1 MSVTGIGSNY
11 SYIYHS
17 QTGKL
22 STKNGAKDA
31 FVDYFNG
38 EPQGKLPDTINGFD
52 ANKKSDIEK
61 MIMLF
66 NSGMTKNVF
75 DESNG
80 TEFEISGEVL
90 DAVTSEYSING
101 EKVFTAHHAVAYTY
115 DEVKAFG
122 NTKPDSM
129 SNIIP
134 EYIYN
139 AAVKRYEEMLYQP
152 LNMWKK

>member
-11 SYIYHS
+11 SYIYNS

-22 STKNGAKDA
+22 STKNGAEDA

-38 EPQGKLPDTINGFD
+38 ESKDKLSDTINGFD

-66 NSGMTKNVF
+66 NSGMAKNVF

-80 TEFEISGEVL
+80 TEFEISGKVL
-90 DAVTSEYSING
+90 DAVTSDYSING
-101 EKVFTAHHAVAYTY
+101 EKVFTAYHAVSYTY

-122 NTKPDSM
+122 KL
-129 SNIIP
+129 
-134 EYIYN
+134 
-139 AAVKRYEEMLYQP
+139 MLT
-152 LNMWKK
+152 L